1 MSSSF
6 IRLSE
11 VPLESSQ
18 PNHLSVASDTLP
30 LDFECISIDEPGGDC
45 SCDTSSRRT
54 GSSSLPDSQV
64 NSVVTD
70 STSRSSGEN
79 LAELPITSSS
89 SIVNLITMRDDKGGI
104 VNWSSLDN
112 VTPII
117 TITIDQV
124 SSDEDSE
131 AGSSSVF
138 YETGFSDK
146 TVTMAT
152 AYENIIDPEQDH
164 NSDQELVDSDA
175 DLHPTCDSGDDT
187 TGSQDEEALQDE
199 PVSDG
204 DGDASLLS
212 PPHKSKLRRLN
223 SSTLSQS
230 NLSDISES
238 ETENALK
245 VEELRPKR
253 RNTLAD
259 IFRWLI
265 ESDSKSFNSLPGA
278 NNGHSRKSSD
288 TSELSFGQG
297 SDKASEET
305 EEDLWITWG
314 RIVNEWETYW
324 KKKNQIVRDLV
335 RRGIP
340 HHFRGIVWQLLC
352 GAHDS
357 PDKAKYADYIK
368 ATSACEKVIRR
379 DIARTYPEHEFF
391 KEKDGLGQ
399 ESLFNVMKAYS
410 LHDREVG
417 YCQGSA
423 FIVGLLLMQMPEEEA
438 FAVVV
443 KLMQDYRLR
452 EMFKPS
458 MAELGLVMY
467 QLEMCV
473 QEQLPELHVH
483 FTSQGFHTSMYA
495 SSWFLTIFTTSL
507 PLAVASR
514 IMDMFLMEGIE
525 VVFRVAIAIL
535 HIAKIELLSLDME
548 GMLKFLQKE
557 LPPRI
562 EADPESLFLLAYQMK
577 YNAKKMKKLEKEY
590 AAMKTKEQ
598 EEMVELRRLRTE
610 NKLLKQRIEVLE
622 SESSELANKL
632 IQGQVGRA
640 EEVETTFAL
649 KRELAAVRQHYLEA
663 MKHLENVTQQ
673 YQHLLLVLDET
684 NNTKQTSM
692 DEISLKSEMIK
703 QKEELIQ
710 CLQNELVEVRLQEAE
725 NAVIMSDLRSRIQEL
740 EEDKKKLRES
750 VVDNSVAH
758 LQEELIAVKLREA
771 EASLSLKD
779 LRQKVADLTGQW
791 QKRMH
796 EHEDSN
802 TEKKGTSTPL
812 GNLFTS
818 SRVEVQRLEEEV
830 MTLKLREMET
840 IIELKEHRLKIME
853 LETQVQVTSN
863 QLKRQEDESRHLKEE
878 LESTFMQNKEL
889 HGKMKDERR
898 RYTDLE
904 SRLKED
910 SVHAR
915 IKDAEK
921 SQRMFDLSQQIS
933 SLKLKNQ
940 ELLAE
945 KELNRDRC
953 ISSNGSDKSDSE
965 MDTQDRIKE
974 LEETIST
981 LTAQIQKL
989 QKLPASK
996 QSSSSS
1002 SSHENRKDLFV
1013 DVPLPKEN
1021 GHGTSEFNLTSP
1033 SDIPIECNF

>member
-1 MSSSF
+1 MVLGDHQEDPSHSSQQSCLLMSSDAHH
-6 IRLSE
+6 
-11 VPLESSQ
+11 
-18 PNHLSVASDTLP
+18 N
-30 LDFECISIDEPGGDC
+30 
-45 SCDTSSRRT
+45 
-54 GSSSLPDSQV
+54 
-64 NSVVTD
+64 N
-70 STSRSSGEN
+70 N
-79 LAELPITSSS
+79 
-89 SIVNLITMRDDKGGI
+89 N
-104 VNWSSLDN
+104 
-112 VTPII
+112 
-117 TITIDQV
+117 
-124 SSDEDSE
+124 
-131 AGSSSVF
+131 
-138 YETGFSDK
+138 
-146 TVTMAT
+146 
-152 AYENIIDPEQDH
+152 NIIGLDKPIPL
-164 NSDQELVDSDA
+164 SQEEMAMLA
-175 DLHPTCDSGDDT
+175 KI
-187 TGSQDEEALQDE
+187 EEAN
-199 PVSDG
+199 
-204 DGDASLLS
+204 
-212 PPHKSKLRRLN
+212 R
-223 SSTLSQS
+223 
-230 NLSDISES
+230 
-238 ETENALK
+238 
-245 VEELRPKR
+245 
-253 RNTLAD
+253 
-259 IFRWLI
+259 LI
-265 ESDSKSFNSLPGA
+265 ESDSKSCNSLPGA
-278 NNGHSRKSSD
+278 ANNSTHSRKSSD
-288 TSELSFGQG
+288 TSELSLGQS
-297 SDKASEET
+297 SDKGSEQET

-324 KKKNQIVRDLV
+324 KKKNQFVRDLV
-335 RRGIP
+335 KRGIP

-352 GAHDS
+352 LAHDS

-379 DIARTYPEHEFF
+379 DIARTYPEHDFF

-438 FAVVV
+438 FAVLV

-458 MAELGLVMY
+458 MAELGLCMY

-473 QEQLPELHVH
+473 QEQYPELHVH

-514 IMDMFLMEGIE
+514 IMDVFLMDGIE
-525 VVFRVAIAIL
+525 VVFRIALAIL
-535 HIAKIELLSLDME
+535 SMAKHELLSLDME
-548 GMLKFLQKE
+548 GMLKYLQKE
-557 LPPRI
+557 LPPQI
-562 EADPESLFLLAYQMK
+562 EAEPENLFSIAFNVK
-577 YNAKKMKKLEKEY
+577 YNAKKMKKLEKDY

-663 MKHLENVTQQ
+663 MKQLENVTQQ

-692 DEISLKSEMIK
+692 DEISLKSELLK

-740 EEDKKKLRES
+740 EEEKKKLRES
-750 VVDNSVAH
+750 AVDNSVAH

-779 LRQKVADLTGQW
+779 LRQKVADLTTQW
-791 QKRMH
+791 QKH
-796 EHEDSN
+796 LQEQEDSN
-802 TEKKGTSTPL
+802 ADKKGTGTPL

-818 SRVEVQRLEEEV
+818 SRMDVQRLEEEV
-830 MTLKLREMET
+830 MSLKLREMHT

-853 LETQVQVTSN
+853 LETQVQVTTN
-863 QLKRQEDESRHLKEE
+863 QLKRQEDESRRLKEE
-878 LESTFMQNKEL
+878 LESSFAQNKDYQSKLKE
-889 HGKMKDERR
+889 ERR
-898 RYTDLE
+898 RYSDLE
-904 SRLKED
+904 SKLKED

-921 SQRMFDLSQQIS
+921 SQRMFDLSQVIS
-933 SLKLKNQ
+933 SLQLKNQ
-940 ELLAE
+940 ELMAE
-945 KELNRDRC
+945 KEMMSARC
-953 ISSNGSDKSDSE
+953 VSSSSESNGDK
-965 MDTQDRIKE
+965 
-974 LEETIST
+974 LECESETIERIRELQDTIAT
-981 LTAQIQKL
+981 LTIQLESLKE
-989 QKLPASK
+989 QSQQSKSAARCASPVGNGSNSATITTNGSNK
-996 QSSSSS
+996 EPTSSSSS
-1002 SSHENRKDLFV
+1002 PV
-1013 DVPLPKEN
+1013 APAVN
-1021 GHGTSEFNLTSP
+1021 GVESEP
-1033 SDIPIECNF
+1033 